1 MVPDWRLVG
10 TGSAYIDIFDETSFL
25 IFDCKAFGRIFALT
39 ASRYDSRQVTHWC

>member
-25 IFDCKAFGRIFALT
+25 IFDWKAFERIFVVI
-39 ASRYDSRQVTHWC
+39 ASRYDSRQATHLC